1 MAATKSIT
9 YTNGDTYVIFPLNRK
24 AQLEAAQEL
33 KRKTNQSFLLQA
45 SGLDDA
51 ISLEFIKLKNLVFSC
66 TRADGTKASPAEISD
81 DIQNYDALADWLSS
95 EATSFQKELDKAKA
109 AAVKNS

>member
-1 MAATKSIT
+1 MAPTKTIV

-51 ISLEFIKLKNLVFSC
+51 INLEFIKLKNLVLSC

-81 DIQNYDALADWLSS
+81 DIQNFDALADWISS
-95 EATSFQKELDKAKA
+95 EATAFQKELDKAKA
-109 AAVKNS
+109 AAGKNS